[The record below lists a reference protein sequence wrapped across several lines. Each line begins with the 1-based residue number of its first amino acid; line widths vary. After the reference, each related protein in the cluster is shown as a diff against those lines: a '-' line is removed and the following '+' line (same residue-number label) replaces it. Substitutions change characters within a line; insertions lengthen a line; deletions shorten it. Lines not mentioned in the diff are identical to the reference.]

1 MGRWL
6 TAILVLFS
14 STSSVL
20 AGRLDGRLE
29 QLITLHETKGGAV
42 ALDQIAREGVRLR
55 GTSTAP
61 LVPVIITPEPTRE
74 PTSFS
79 RGVFQ
84 AAGGTLDATSRSY
97 LRVLAPINA
106 IRRLATIPG
115 VAAVS
120 IPYPPVEAH
129 GTGANVSESVDLTGA
144 EDYHQLNTTGAGVR
158 VAVVDLGFANL
169 TNAKNAGEIPASAIG
184 YDFTGT
190 GLEATTNHGTGVA
203 EHVADMAPAA
213 QLYLLKIGD
222 LVDLQNAIA
231 YIQNNNIQIVNH
243 SVAWFTYSYYDGSGE
258 INNWINTSVVQGKF
272 WAVAA
277 GNYAR
282 KHWRGVWTDTN
293 GNNVLEFSGVDELL
307 ALQGSASVITVYL
320 NWDQYYEQHPDI
332 TTQQRADLNL
342 YLKDNTGTVVASS
355 TIDNRFNDPVEVVS
369 INYDSARAPY
379 SVEVRNA
386 RRGSVVGL
394 DITLFSANHDIEYRI
409 PAASIADPASSAS
422 AFTVA
427 AINKANWQL
436 ANPSP
441 SSYSSQGP
449 TTNNIPKPDIAA
461 PDCTRSLTYGAQSC
475 GTSFASPTIAG
486 AAALVLEAY
495 PGLTPS
501 ELKARLES
509 MTIPPATP

>member
-6 TAILVLFS
+6 TAILVLCI

-20 AGRLDGRLE
+20 AGQLDGRLE
-29 QLITLHETKGGAV
+29 QLITLHETKGGTV
-42 ALDQIAREGVRLR
+42 ALDRIAREGIRLR
-55 GTSTAP
+55 GPSTAP
-61 LVPVIITPEPTRE
+61 LVPVIITPEPNRE

-84 AAGGTLDATSRSY
+84 AVGGTLDATSRSY
-97 LRVLAPINA
+97 LRVLAPIGA

-115 VAAVS
+115 VATVS
-120 IPYPPVEAH
+120 IPAPPQEAH
-129 GTGANVSESVDLTGA
+129 GTGVNVSESVDLTGA

-222 LVDLQNAIA
+222 LVDLQNAVA

-243 SVAWFTYSYYDGSGE
+243 SVAWFTYSYYDGSGAISNE
-258 INNWINTSVVQGKF
+258 IFNSVEQGKF

-282 KHWRGVWTDTN
+282 RHWRGVWTDTN
-293 GNNVLEFSGVDELL
+293 ANDILEFSGADELL
-307 ALQGSASVITVYL
+307 ALQGSASPITLYL
-320 NWDQYYEQHPDI
+320 NWNQYSRSIP
-332 TTQQRADLNL
+332 TQQRADLNL
-342 YLKDNTGTVVASS
+342 YVKDNNGAIVASS

-379 SVEVRNA
+379 SVEIRNA

-394 DITLFSANHDIEYRI
+394 DITLFSANHDVEYRI

-427 AINKANWQL
+427 AINKTNWQL

-486 AAALVLEAY
+486 AAALVLEAN

-509 MTIPPATP
+509 MTIPPATQ